1 MFLFLIEIF
10 FQNFKVTFGTIEE
23 LFTGYSDKSNLI
35 APFDPNICTL
45 IRVGK

>member
-23 LFTGYSDKSNLI
+23 LFTSYSDKSNLI
-35 APFDPNICTL
+35 APFDTNIFTL
-45 IRVGK
+45 LRVGK